1 MLLGSVYLGM
11 DIRYQWVIG
20 SLPHFFHLYCNKNT
34 VIYFLVFL
42 PPRFLNNRYTKYR
55 CLNCNKFAS

>member
-42 PPRFLNNRYTKYR
+42 PPRFLNNKIGR
-55 CLNCNKFAS
+55 AHV